1 MRLSPRPLSFLL
13 AALCVG
19 SLPAQDDLR
28 DKITR
33 ADGKVLTGRVQT
45 PFAKDEVVLLQGGK
59 RVRVPRAEIASTDL
73 LADRIREFCE
83 RRIKQ
88 KDSPKAQWFLVDWA
102 RSHELPA
109 LARAQA
115 MLLALDDDAHEQAHE
130 FLGHKKSGK
139 NWLWELDGRFVTREA
154 LETAITKKPL
164 DLVGERFVL
173 RCDAGLRT
181 NLAALLDLEYLA
193 VVFFAQFGEALQL
206 HEVLQPIQ
214 VIANRDV
221 DAFQKWGFRP
231 LPYYAPPPH
240 GDVAR
245 TFYAGPA
252 PIRPQKLFFV
262 GTEALLYRT
271 LIGDVD
277 KRDDRDRVCA
287 WLEVGLG
294 MLMENTMDGPA
305 GYAAPGPLR
314 AQDLQALQALG
325 RGFRINTLLHLP
337 MYSGFYLMDDTATA
351 IHWSAATM
359 FVAWLL
365 DPDNDPKTREPFL
378 TFVVAALRDKKGDSS
393 SAFDQAM
400 GKRIEDLEEPW
411 MKWLAKKA
419 GY

>member
-1 MRLSPRPLSFLL
+1 MSSFPRPPCLLL
-13 AALCVG
+13 AAAL
-19 SLPAQDDLR
+19 SATLPAQDDLR
-28 DKITR
+28 DKVTR
-33 ADGKVLTGRVQT
+33 HDGKVLTGRVLT

-59 RVRVPRAEIASTDL
+59 RVRLPRAEIASIDL
-73 LADRIREFCE
+73 LADRIREFGE
-83 RRIKQ
+83 RRVRQ
-88 KDSPKAQWFLVDWA
+88 KDSPKAQWFLVEWA
-102 RSHELPA
+102 RSHELPG

-115 MLLALDDDAHEQAHE
+115 MLLVLDDDANEQAHE

-139 NWLWELDGRFVTREA
+139 NWLWELDGRSVTREQ
-154 LETAITKKPL
+154 LEIAITRKPF
-164 DLVGERFVL
+164 DIAGERFVL

-181 NLAALLDLEYLA
+181 NVAALLDLEYMA
-193 VVFFAQFGEALQL
+193 VAFFAQFGEPLALQ
-206 HEVLQPIQ
+206 EVLQPIQ
-214 VIANRDV
+214 VTTSRDV
-221 DAFQKWGFRP
+221 DTFQKWGFRP
-231 LPYYAPPPH
+231 LPYYSPPPH

-252 PIRPQKLFFV
+252 PVRPQRLFFV
-262 GTEALLYRT
+262 ATEALLYRT
-271 LIGDVD
+271 MIGEVD
-277 KRDDRDRVCA
+277 KSSDRDRVCA

-325 RGFRINTLLHLP
+325 RGFRITQLLHLP

-351 IHWSAATM
+351 INWSAATM

-365 DPDNDPKTREPFL
+365 EPDNDPKTREPFL
-378 TFVVAALRDKKGDSS
+378 AFVVEALRDRKGDSS
-393 SAFDQAM
+393 SAFDKAM
-400 GKRIEDLEEPW
+400 GRRIEDLEEPW